1 MTKRELAK
9 FKQLLIKEKAHV
21 LEEIKHIAKD
31 AAKSHRDTSGD
42 ISTYT
47 YHMADVASD
56 HYERELS
63 LNIATGEQRILYAI
77 DEALKRVE
85 DATYGLCLECGKPIP
100 TRRLQAVPYAP
111 MCIACQ
117 RGQESKSKRNADS

>member
-1 MTKRELAK
+1 MNKREFAK
-9 FKQLLIKEKAHV
+9 FKQLLIKEKARV

-63 LNIATGEQRILYAI
+63 LNIASGEQRILYAI
-77 DEALKRVE
+77 DEALKRIE
-85 DATYGLCLECGKPIP
+85 DHSYGSCLDCSKPIP
-100 TRRLQAVPYAP
+100 ARRLQAVPYAS
-111 MCIACQ
+111 MCITCQ
-117 RGQESKSKRNADS
+117 RTQESKGKRSA

>member
-1 MTKRELAK
+1 MNKRELAK
-9 FKQLLIKEKAHV
+9 FKQLLIKEKARV

-42 ISTYT
+42 IPTYT

-63 LNIATGEQRILYAI
+63 LNIASGEQRILYAI
-77 DEALKRVE
+77 DEALKRIE
-85 DATYGLCLECGKPIP
+85 DRSYGLCLECSKAIP
-100 TRRLQAVPYAP
+100 TRRLAAVPYAP
-111 MCIACQ
+111 CCIACQ
-117 RGQESKSKRNADS
+117 RTQESQGKRTA